1 MARVRVA
8 MAAAQRRWWL
18 AVLLVLLVAAGSL
31 VQYVGAGTSQRDS
44 YVATRSL
51 RIVVVPIGA
60 STAYDGYIAAR
71 QEGAIAQAL
80 ATGGLLSGARLDE
93 AIAASM
99 RADQSAG
106 ALAAH
111 DIAAALSTTYSGNL
125 VTFTARGRTSAEA
138 DAIATATVE
147 TLCSGA
153 LASLLPSALVPPSDD
168 ALLVQVEGNASQP
181 ARDTAQNEAAV
192 WQIVTRVALAFAVGV
207 LLTLLLGWWMSLRP
221 RAHRLA

>member
-31 VQYVGAGTSQRDS
+31 VQYVSAGTSQHDS

-51 RIVVVPIGA
+51 RIVVVPLGA

-80 ATGGLLSGARLDE
+80 ATGGLLSDARLDE

-99 RADQSAG
+99 RADQSVG
-106 ALAAH
+106 PLAAH
-111 DIAAALSTTYSGNL
+111 GIAAALSATYSGNL
-125 VTFTARGRTSAEA
+125 VTFTARGRTTAEA
-138 DAIATATVE
+138 DAIATAAAE
-147 TLCSGA
+147 TLSSGA
-153 LASLLPSALVPPSDD
+153 LASFLPSALVPPSGD
-168 ALLVQVEGNASQP
+168 ALLVQKESSASP
-181 ARDTAQNEAAV
+181 PVRYTAQNDVAV
-192 WQIVTRVALAFAVGV
+192 WQIVTRIALAVVVGV
-207 LLTLLLGWWMSLRP
+207 LLTLLFGWWLSLRP
-221 RAHRLA
+221 RAQRLA